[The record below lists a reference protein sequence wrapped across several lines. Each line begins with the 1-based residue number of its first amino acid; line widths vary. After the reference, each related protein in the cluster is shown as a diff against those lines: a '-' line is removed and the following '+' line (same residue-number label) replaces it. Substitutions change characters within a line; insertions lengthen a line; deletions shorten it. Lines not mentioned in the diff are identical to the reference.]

1 MPLSPQNTTERIQ
14 EISRLLSFLSM
25 DDQVELLELLN
36 STSRQSE
43 KRKIIERVLVGERV
57 WEQKKAG

>member
-1 MPLSPQNTTERIQ
+1 
-14 EISRLLSFLSM
+14 M

-43 KRKIIERVLVGERV
+43 KKNIIERVLVGERV

>member
-25 DDQVELLELLN
+25 GDQVELLELLN

-43 KRKIIERVLVGERV
+43 KRNIIERVLVGERV

>member
-43 KRKIIERVLVGERV
+43 KRNIIERVLVGERV

>member
-1 MPLSPQNTTERIQ
+1 MPLSPRNTTERIQ
-14 EISRLLSFLSM
+14 EISLLLSCLSM

-43 KRKIIERVLVGERV
+43 KKNIIERVLVGERV

>member
-25 DDQVELLELLN
+25 GDQVELLELLN

-43 KRKIIERVLVGERV
+43 KKNIIERVLVGERV